1 MFNLINYL
9 FYKLAFKD
17 NSLRVL
23 CATDVAAR
31 GLDISDI
38 NVVINFDFPTNIET
52 YIHRIGRTGRVDN
65 KGISYSF
72 YIDTSN
78 YTLTKNLIEV
88 LKESNNEIPE
98 ELFNV
103 KRYNVD
109 NDKFKINNKFNNKW
123 KSNRYN
129 SNRSRQRNNY
139 YN

>member
-1 MFNLINYL
+1 M
-9 FYKLAFKD
+9 K
-17 NSLRVL
+17 VL

-52 YIHRIGRTGRVDN
+52 YIHRIGRTGRVNN

-78 YTLTKNLIEV
+78 YTLTKNLIEI

-103 KRYNVD
+103 KRYD
-109 NDKFKINNKFNNKW
+109 NKSRNKW
-123 KSNRYN
+123 QPKRDNL
-129 SNRSRQRNNY
+129 RQRNNY
-139 YN
+139 Y